1 MYVCICHGLNDK
13 KVKAALTNGAKTPAS
28 VFRHHGCQVQ
38 CGKCVPTMREMAADH
53 STHDHHAH
61 GGDRVACPNRHSH
74 QPANSD
80 AVPAY
85 GVAAE

>member
-53 STHDHHAH
+53 CA
-61 GGDRVACPNRHSH
+61 H

-80 AVPAY
+80 LVPAY

>member
-38 CGKCVPTMREMAADH
+38 CGKCVPMMREMAADH
-53 STHDHHAH
+53 RDH
-61 GGDRVACPNRHSH
+61 CP
-74 QPANSD
+74 QPANVD
-80 AVPAY
+80 LVPAY

>member
-13 KVKAALTNGAKTPAS
+13 KVKAALVNGAVTPAS
-28 VFRHHGCQVQ
+28 VFRHYECKVQ

-53 STHDHHAH
+53 HGAHDGCGCAGAHA
-61 GGDRVACPNRHSH
+61 H
-74 QPANSD
+74 QPANND